1 MNQQQK
7 ANEYV
12 QLTKPGYFLKT
23 SNFIIPLLLTI
34 GSFLFIYGI
43 YIGLMAT
50 ETDVQQGEN
59 YRIVYIHVPAAWV
72 CMLLYLMLT
81 ISSALYLIYKHPL
94 TVIISESISKT
105 GALFTFITLVTGSLW
120 GFPTWGTFW
129 VWDARLTSVFI
140 LLLLYV
146 GHIAI
151 IINKNTNEK
160 SHKIGAILAIVG
172 FINIPIIK
180 YSVDWWTTLHQG
192 ASVTQFK
199 TSIDPTI
206 LYPMLIVFISFLVY
220 SLYIVSCNIKR
231 DILHRKA
238 TLLKIKYKNII

>member
-1 MNQQQK
+1 MNKQTNK
-7 ANEYV
+7 NEYV
-12 QLTKPGYFLKT
+12 QLTKPGYLMKISSFL
-23 SNFIIPLLLTI
+23 IPILFFT
-34 GSFLFIYGI
+34 GSLLFIYGLYLGI
-43 YIGLMAT
+43 LTT
-50 ETDVQQGEN
+50 ETDTQQGEN

-81 ISSALYLIYKHPL
+81 ASSTLYLIYKHPL
-94 TVIISESISKT
+94 TIIVSESISKT

-140 LLLLYV
+140 LFLLYI

-151 IINKNTNEK
+151 IMSNNTNEK
-160 SHKIGAILAIVG
+160 THKIAAIVAIIG

-199 TSIDPTI
+199 TSIDATI
-206 LYPMLIVFISFLVY
+206 LYPMLIVFISFIIY
-220 SLYIVSCNIKR
+220 SLYIAACNIKR
-231 DILHRKA
+231 DILNKKA